1 MPAPTDVQ
9 QARRDSGPTTRR
21 GEARKS
27 ELLDA
32 ARTVFERHGFTNAN
46 VALIVEEAKVSRGT
60 FYTYFDT
67 KEAVFEA
74 VSRDV
79 VEKML
84 AAMSTPIPTTDLR
97 RRVRGMVERFVA
109 AYRPNA
115 GMLALMEGLGAFS
128 PELRYLRLEARD
140 AFVNRTRRG
149 IERMQQARI
158 VDPDLDVE
166 YIAQTLGAMLDQTC
180 HIWFTLKME
189 FDTERVIDAL
199 STVWIKTLLPAGAPV
214 ETPSEAALP
223 G

>member
-1 MPAPTDVQ
+1 MPAPTDIQ
-9 QARRDSGPTTRR
+9 QSRRDSGPTTRR
-21 GEARKS
+21 GEARKN

-32 ARTVFERHGFTNAN
+32 ARTVFERHGFANAN
-46 VALIVEEAKVSRGT
+46 VALIVAEAKVSRGT

-84 AAMSTPIPTTDLR
+84 AAMSIPIPTADLR
-97 RRVRGMVERFVA
+97 MRVRGMVERFVA

-128 PELRYLRLEARD
+128 PELRYLRLEARE
-140 AFVNRTRRG
+140 AFVRRTCRG
-149 IERMQQARI
+149 IERMQQANI
-158 VDPDLDVE
+158 ADPDLDVE

-189 FDTERVIDAL
+189 FDTERLVDAL
-199 STVWIKTLLPAGAPV
+199 STVWIKTLLPAGAAMHP
-214 ETPSEAALP
+214 EA